1 MEDPVATMEDPT
13 TANRAVVM
21 ATDQAANLAPLGISR
36 EFSIEYG
43 LGWVF
48 RWCRHPILFLN
59 YNAYLLCMRPP
70 NDELIK

>member
-1 MEDPVATMEDPT
+1 MEDSAVAMEDPMAADWAATVA
-13 TANRAVVM
+13 A
-21 ATDQAANLAPLGISR
+21 DQAANPTSLGISR
-36 EFSIEYG
+36 EFSVEYG